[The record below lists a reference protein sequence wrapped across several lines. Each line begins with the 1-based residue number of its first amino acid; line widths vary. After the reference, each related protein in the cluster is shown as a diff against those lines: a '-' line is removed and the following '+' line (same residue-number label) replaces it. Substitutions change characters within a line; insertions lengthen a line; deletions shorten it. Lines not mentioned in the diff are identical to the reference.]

1 LISPETKN
9 FRSGPLSLEVET
21 TARART
27 LRLRGELDL
36 GTAELVRDAL
46 REALADDH
54 EEVVVDL
61 TELAFIDSTG
71 IAVLIG
77 ALAEDDGVLRFIP
90 SPAPAVARVLRLT
103 GVEDRLPV

>member
-1 LISPETKN
+1 M
-9 FRSGPLSLEVET
+9 
-21 TARART
+21 RT

-36 GTAELVRDAL
+36 GTAGLAREAL

-54 EEVVVDL
+54 EEVLVDL

-71 IAVLIG
+71 IAILIA
-77 ALAEDDGVLRFIP
+77 ALADDDGVLRFIP
-90 SPAPAVARVLRLT
+90 SRAPAVARVLRLT